1 MAHVHMVG
9 IGGAGMSAIA
19 QVLLAQGDRVSGSD
33 IAASDVTERLAGWG
47 ARVTI
52 GHRPENVPADADMVV
67 VSRAIDGDNPEVQ
80 EALRRGLPL
89 QQRGEMLARI
99 MDRSKGVAVAGTHGK
114 TTTTSMTALVL
125 ERGGLDPAVLVGG
138 TVPHLGGNARAGH
151 GPFVVAEADE
161 SDGSFLLL
169 HPHIA
174 VVTNV
179 EADHLDHWGDLDH
192 IVDGFRRF
200 LDQVDQDGLRVVCA
214 DDPLLRLMA
223 DEGRAAAKGR
233 AADGGRWRT
242 YGLVGPADLMG
253 LAPQMQGIG
262 SRTEVRLLD
271 KRLGVLELQV
281 PGLHNINNALAA
293 TAVGL
298 EAGLDFETIAGALC
312 EFTGVQRRF
321 QLRGEAAGVRVV
333 DDYGHHPSE
342 IRVTLR
348 AARQASG
355 GRVIVCFQP
364 HRYTRTKFLLEE
376 FGQAFRDADH
386 IYITDI
392 YAASEKPIPGL
403 SGQAVVD
410 AIHRHTGQPAEY
422 VPSLDDLPERVADIA
437 RAGDLVLTL
446 GAGNIWRAGA
456 HILESLAAREGGPG
470 CPSHQQ

>member
-33 IAASDVTERLAGWG
+33 IAASDVTERLSGWG
-47 ARVTI
+47 SRVTI
-52 GHRPENVPADADMVV
+52 GHRPENVPTDADMVV

-89 QQRGEMLARI
+89 LQRGEMLARI
-99 MDRSKGVAVAGTHGK
+99 MERSKGVAVAGTHGK
-114 TTTTSMTALVL
+114 TTTTSMIALVL

-151 GPFVVAEADE
+151 GPFLVAEADE

-169 HPHIA
+169 QPHIA

-200 LDQVDQDGLRVVCA
+200 LGKVDDGGLAVVCA
-214 DDPLLRLMA
+214 DDALLRRMA
-223 DEGRAAAKGR
+223 DEGRAAPGH
-233 AADGGRWRT
+233 RWFT
-242 YGLVGPADLMG
+242 YGLTGPADLMG
-253 LAPQMQGIG
+253 LAPQLEGMG
-262 SRTEVRLLD
+262 SRTEVHLSD
-271 KRLGVLELQV
+271 KHLGYLELQV
-281 PGLHNINNALAA
+281 PGLHNITDALAA
-293 TAVGL
+293 VAVGL
-298 EAGLDFETIAGALC
+298 EAGLDFETIARALR
-312 EFTGVQRRF
+312 EFTGAQRRF

-364 HRYTRTKFLLEE
+364 HRYTRTQFLLEE

-392 YAASEKPIPGL
+392 YAASEKPIAGL
-403 SGQAVVD
+403 SGQTVVE
-410 AIHRHTGQPAEY
+410 AIHRHTGQRAEY
-422 VPSLDDLPERVADIA
+422 VPSPEDLPERVAAVA
-437 RAGDLVLTL
+437 RPGDLVLTL

-456 HILESLAAREGGPG
+456 HILESLAAREEDPG
-470 CPSHQQ
+470 WSSHRQ